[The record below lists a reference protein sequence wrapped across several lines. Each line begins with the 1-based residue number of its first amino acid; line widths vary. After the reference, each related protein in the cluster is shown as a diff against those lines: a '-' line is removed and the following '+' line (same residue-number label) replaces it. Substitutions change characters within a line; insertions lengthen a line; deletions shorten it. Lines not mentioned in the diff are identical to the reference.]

1 MDTLPTDKTKQAG
14 DFDSLPY
21 LTADLPGVGGK
32 LKQLPDDFVVEELAA
47 YEPCGEGEH
56 LFLWVEKRDVSG
68 EDLLRHV
75 ARCLAIASR
84 DIGMAG
90 VKDRRA
96 ITRQWI
102 SVPARCEPSTAQIA
116 TDRIRVLR
124 AVRHGNKLRT
134 GHLRGNRFAIRL
146 RDVTE
151 GAADRTARIAEV
163 IGRLGFPNYFGPQR
177 FGHEQQTLQ
186 LGMDLL
192 RGKASPRS
200 IPAPRRRF
208 LLRMS
213 LSAVQSALFNEV
225 LAARLAKGCLHTVL
239 DGDVM
244 QVAASGGQFVVD
256 DQAAE
261 QQRFAARETVV
272 TGPIIGPKMIAPR
285 GDAYELERAVFAA
298 WDLSAEDFH
307 RFPKL
312 TSGTRRP
319 LIVWPGN
326 LCIQAED
333 TDLRVDF
340 ELTSGSYATSLLR
353 EFMKTPEE
361 HG

>member
-1 MDTLPTDKTKQAG
+1 MDTQPRDEKQPTG

-21 LTADLPGVGGK
+21 LTADLPGIGGRI
-32 LKQLPDDFVVEELAA
+32 KQQPDDFIVEEIAA

-96 ITRQWI
+96 VTRQWI
-102 SVPARCEPSTAQIA
+102 SVPARYEPSVAQVA
-116 TDRIRVLR
+116 TDRIGILQ
-124 AVRHGNKLRT
+124 AKRHGNKLRT
-134 GHLRGNRFAIRL
+134 GHLRGNRFSIRI
-146 RDVTE
+146 RDVTQD
-151 GAADRTARIAEV
+151 AADRAARVAAI
-163 IGRLGFPNYFGPQR
+163 INRLGFPNYYGPQR
-177 FGHEQQTLQ
+177 FGHERQTLQ
-186 LGMDLL
+186 LGRDLIS
-192 RGKASPRS
+192 GKASPRS

-225 LAARLAKGCLHTVL
+225 LAARLVKGCLHTVL
-239 DGDVM
+239 AGDVM
-244 QVAASGGQFVVD
+244 QVAASGGLFVVD

-261 QQRFAARETVV
+261 QRRSDARETVV
-272 TGPIIGPKMIAPR
+272 TGPIIGPKMIAPQ
-285 GDAYELERAVFAA
+285 GDAGELERAVFAA
-298 WDLSAEDFH
+298 WDLSAGDFS

-319 LIVWPGN
+319 LIAWPGS
-326 LCIQAED
+326 LRIHAED
-333 TDLRVDF
+333 KDLRIDL

-353 EFMKTPEE
+353 EFMKSSASDE
-361 HG
+361 